1 LFGGKPLCIAPLL
14 FVSPLGISLVV
25 HIAFGTHF
33 GIKIRI
39 QNPLSYDFHFFL
51 CCFESLDQDPNPK
64 NISIHV
70 IFMLLKKNCLLRVPC
85 EKGLFNVQL
94 KEMHS

>member
-1 LFGGKPLCIAPLL
+1 VHWSITIF
-14 FVSPLGISLVV
+14 SPLGTFLVV

-33 GIKIRI
+33 AIKVRL

-70 IFMLLKKNCLLRVPC
+70 MFILLKKNCPLCAPY